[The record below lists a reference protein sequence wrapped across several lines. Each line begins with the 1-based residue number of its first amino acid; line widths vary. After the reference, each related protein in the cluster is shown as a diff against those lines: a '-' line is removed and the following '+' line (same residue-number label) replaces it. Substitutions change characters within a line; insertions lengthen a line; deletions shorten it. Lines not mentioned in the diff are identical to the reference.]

1 MKEKVHYVIEAVLA
15 VAVIILFVFQFSGNK
30 TSSSANVAVSG
41 GESVPG
47 ETMPIAYIDVDSLMA
62 NYTLSIDLSEQLT
75 KQMENAQANLVEK
88 GRRFQTE
95 AAEFQRKMETN
106 AFLNEERA
114 KQEHERMLKKRDELQ
129 QLEATMAEEIDEK
142 RFRLGEELRNTIVS
156 QLQEYNKNKG
166 FHIIYGKRNDNIL
179 LSDNAY
185 NITAEVINFLNK
197 QHAVS
202 PEPKPAE

>member
-15 VAVIILFVFQFSGNK
+15 VAVIILFVFQFSGDK
-30 TSSSANVAVSG
+30 TSSGVNVAASEG
-41 GESVPG
+41 GSILG

-62 NYTLSIDLSEQLT
+62 NYTLSIDLTEQLT
-75 KQMENAQANLVEK
+75 KQMENAQANYVEK

-114 KQEHERMLKKRDELQ
+114 RQEHERMLKKRDELQ
-129 QLEATMAEEIDEK
+129 QLEATIAEEIDEK
-142 RFRLGEELRNTIVS
+142 RFRLGEELRNTIVL

-185 NITAEVINFLNK
+185 NITAEVINYLNK

-202 PEPKPAE
+202 PEAKPAE

>member
-185 NITAEVINFLNK
+185 NITAEVINYLNK